1 MSFRTFVGGVHP
13 PDNKRFTEKCP
24 IEKADLPRKV
34 IIPLSQHI
42 GAPARAEVAVGDEV
56 LAGQVI
62 GTAGGFVSTPIHSSI
77 SGKVVGITNFPH
89 PNGREVMSIFIEGDG
104 SDNWVEMPPIED
116 FMSLDPSEIKGRILE
131 AGVVGLGGAT
141 FPTHVKLSPPKE
153 KKIEWLV
160 LNGAECEPYLTADHR
175 LMVERPDEVVKGIR
189 IIMRALGIE
198 KSAIGIE
205 SNKPDAIEAMR
216 AATSGDPGIGVEV
229 CEVKYPQGA
238 EKNLI
243 KAILGREVPSGG
255 LPMDVGV
262 VVQNVGTALAAYE
275 AVALGKPLVERVVT
289 ISGPGIV
296 KPRNLMVRI
305 GTLFSDVISQC
316 GGYRDSAGVAKVI
329 SGGPMMGVAQYTTDV
344 PVIKGTSGILI
355 FTGDQELSSA
365 IGPCIKCGKCVDGC
379 PMFLMPN
386 LLSSIGERNR
396 IDLAA
401 ENRVLDCVECGTC
414 AFVCPSNRPIVHFV
428 RHLKAEMAE
437 ARRKE
442 AEAKARKEKA
452 AREEEAARAKA
463 AADEAAAQEGKEGK

>member
-13 PDNKRFTEKCP
+13 PDNKCFTAKCP
-24 IEKADLPRKV
+24 IERADLPRKV

-42 GAPARAEVAVGDEV
+42 GAPALAAVAVGDEV

-62 GTAGGFVSTPIHSSI
+62 GTAGGFVSTPVHSSI

-89 PNGREVMSIFIEGDG
+89 PNGREIMSIFIEGDG
-104 SDNWVEMPPIED
+104 NDNWVETVKAANYSSMN
-116 FMSLDPSEIKGRILE
+116 PSEIKARILE

-141 FPTHVKLSPPKE
+141 FPTHVKLSPPKD

-175 LMVERPDEVVKGIR
+175 LMVERPDDIVRGIW
-189 IIMRALGIE
+189 IIMRALGME
-198 KSAIGIE
+198 KAAIGIE

-216 AATSGDPGIGVEV
+216 GAAAGDPGIGVEI

-243 KAILGREVPSGG
+243 MAILGREVPSGS

-296 KPRNLMVRI
+296 RPGNLMVRI
-305 GTLFSDVISQC
+305 GTLFSDVIAQC
-316 GGYRDSAGVAKVI
+316 GGFKDPSGVAKVI

-355 FTGDQELSSA
+355 FTDDQELDDS
-365 IGPCIKCGKCVDGC
+365 IGPCIKCGKCVVGC

-386 LLSSIGERNR
+386 LLSSIGEMDRV
-396 IDLAA
+396 DLAV
-401 ENRVLDCVECGTC
+401 ENRVLDCGECGAC
-414 AFVCPSNRPIVHFV
+414 AFVCPANRPIVHFV
-428 RHLKAEMAE
+428 RHLKAELAE
-437 ARRKE
+437 IRRRE

-452 AREEEAARAKA
+452 AAAESK
-463 AADEAAAQEGKEGK
+463 AAQEGKEGK